1 MEEET
6 VSKYSRVPN
15 TKIPYPPP
23 PHFRRRFS
31 SGSTSTVATIDHTKS
46 NSSLKRK
53 SEASRSFEE
62 RQLEESAVSKRR
74 ITSIHEDDDR
84 MMGGEHEHER
94 DHVEKRDTASPTPQ
108 QQMDSNQERDGVEG
122 ARDVDGSDKRSM
134 EVIDITD
141 NVPSSSVPSSSDKN
155 KIISDDND
163 KIHREV
169 KRVGS
174 SELASAMALASLAY
188 GKTDSKPKSSTPP
201 TTTSVSAPTSSIH
214 RLKQATMPPLSAFA
228 SPQQAQDYLLSRTM
242 STASSAASFGYPTM
256 NEMRLAH
263 HPLYNHQRF
272 NMNVPPEVFLA
283 NSQLSRPGS
292 FGQPGAGVAPK
303 KKQWVCDYCNEA
315 SFDDYDEACRHEAT
329 CSFNKNAKATN
340 SITAT
345 TSNICKPVSSRSSTM
360 DEDDRKM
367 DNMSRMK
374 KYQRRTMFEM
384 GPIATRPDPD
394 KAQREKNIYFQG
406 SIPLAVPATDSDW
419 LSETNCYVRR
429 ECVEAFSAKEGM
441 CVLFLYFFIS
451 PHLCTIDEKLNPST
465 STFTSL

>member
-6 VSKYSRVPN
+6 VSKYSRVN
-15 TKIPYPPP
+15 AKIPYPPP

-31 SGSTSTVATIDHTKS
+31 SGSTVATIDHTKS

-53 SEASRSFEE
+53 NEDSRSFEE

-74 ITSIHEDDDR
+74 ITSIHEGGDDDDR
-84 MMGGEHEHER
+84 MMVAENER
-94 DHVEKRDTASPTPQ
+94 DHVEKRDTASPTLQ
-108 QQMDSNQERDGVEG
+108 VDTNQERDSAEVS
-122 ARDVDGSDKRSM
+122 RDVNDSYKRSL
-134 EVIDITD
+134 EVIDITE
-141 NVPSSSVPSSSDKN
+141 NVPSSSIPSSSDPSLRSYKN
-155 KIISDDND
+155 TTINSNEDNE
-163 KIHREV
+163 KKYREV

-188 GKTDSKPKSSTPP
+188 GKTESKPKPSPTS
-201 TTTSVSAPTSSIH
+201 TTTTTTPTSSIH
-214 RLKQATMPPLSAFA
+214 RLKQGTMPPLSAFA
-228 SPQQAQDYLLSRTM
+228 SPQQAQEYFLSRTM
-242 STASSAASFGYPTM
+242 STASSSASFGYPPM

-283 NSQLSRPGS
+283 DSQLSRPSS
-292 FGQPGAGVAPK
+292 FGQPGAAVAPK

-329 CSFNKNAKATN
+329 CSFNKNAKDTKSTTFTSANTN
-340 SITAT
+340 KNV
-345 TSNICKPVSSRSSTM
+345 SNRSSTM

-367 DNMSRMK
+367 NNMSRMK

-384 GPIATRPDPD
+384 GPIATRPDPN
-394 KAQREKNIYFQG
+394 KTEREKNIYFQG
-406 SIPLAVPATDSDW
+406 AIPLAVSATDSDW

-429 ECVEAFSAKEGM
+429 ECVEAFSAKKGM
-441 CVLFLYFFIS
+441 CLFMYF
-451 PHLCTIDEKLNPST
+451 C
-465 STFTSL
+465 FTLFVYHRQKTNQ